1 MDRPRIGFVGL
12 GRMGAPMA
20 RRLLGAGYQVTACD
34 VRPEAVADAA
44 RDGAEPAGAPADA
57 ARRSDVVITVLPDGP
72 AVERVVYGD
81 GGLARAMRRGQRL
94 IEMTSSSPRVT
105 RRVAADL
112 DREGVAVLDAPV
124 SGGVRGAVDGTLCIM
139 AGGPTALVDACRP
152 ILECFGRQIVHVGD
166 APGDGDTAKTINNLL
181 SATTVWSAAEAVALG
196 VKAGLAPERLL
207 DAVNHSTGRSYT
219 TEVKFPRYILP
230 RQFTAGFTVAQ
241 YLKDLDI
248 CLEVAD
254 ELHAPMLL
262 GSVVRQ
268 AWRIAVQEGMGDAD
282 HTALVELL
290 ERWIGTADRDD
301 PSRDRDAAAGQGS
314 GDER

>member
-1 MDRPRIGFVGL
+1 MDRARIGFIGL

-20 RRLLGAGYQVTACD
+20 RRLLAAGYAVTASD
-34 VRPEAVADAA
+34 IRPEAVADAA
-44 RDGAEPAGAPADA
+44 RDGAAAADGPADA
-57 ARRSDVVITVLPDGP
+57 ARRSDVVITILPDGP
-72 AVERVVYGD
+72 AVERLVYGD
-81 GGLARAMRRGQRL
+81 GGLAEALRAGQRL

-112 DREGVAVLDAPV
+112 GRGGVAVLDAPV

-139 AGGPTALVDACRP
+139 VGGPAALLEACRP
-152 ILECFGRQIVHVGD
+152 MLECVGNQIVHVGD

-207 DAVNHSTGRSYT
+207 EAVNHSTGRSYT
-219 TEVKFPRYILP
+219 TEVKYPRYVLP

-248 CLEVAD
+248 CMDVAD
-254 ELHAPMLL
+254 DLHAPMLL

-268 AWRIAVQEGMGDAD
+268 AWRIAVREGMGDAD
-282 HTALVELL
+282 HTALVHLL
-290 ERWIGTADRDD
+290 ERWVGAAERDHPPSGT
-301 PSRDRDAAAGQGS
+301 SAGN
-314 GDER
+314 D

>member
-1 MDRPRIGFVGL
+1 MDRARIGFIGL

-20 RRLLGAGYQVTACD
+20 RRLLAAGYAVTASD

-44 RDGAEPAGAPADA
+44 RDGAAAADGPADA
-57 ARRSDVVITVLPDGP
+57 ARRSDVVITILPDGP
-72 AVERVVYGD
+72 AVERLVYGD
-81 GGLARAMRRGQRL
+81 GGLAGALRAGQRL

-112 DREGVAVLDAPV
+112 GRGGVAVLDAPV

-139 AGGPTALVDACRP
+139 VGGPGALLEACRP
-152 ILECFGRQIVHVGD
+152 MLECVGNQIVHVGD

-207 DAVNHSTGRSYT
+207 EAVNHSTGRSYT
-219 TEVKFPRYILP
+219 TEVKYPRYVLP

-248 CLEVAD
+248 CMDVAD
-254 ELHAPMLL
+254 DLHAPMLL

-268 AWRIAVQEGMGDAD
+268 AWRIAVREGMGDAD
-282 HTALVELL
+282 HTALVQLL
-290 ERWIGTADRDD
+290 ERWVGAAERDHPPSGTSTGND
-301 PSRDRDAAAGQGS
+301 
-314 GDER
+314 